1 MREKL
6 KRLNFYSRRLHVRIE
21 GFQLERLVD
30 KAARKGILIRD
41 IRIISDTEAEIR
53 ISWQDLKT
61 LKKMAGAIYHITI
74 LEESGPG
81 FKLRKLKQR
90 KTAVAGI
97 LLAAAIV
104 IMQSFFVAS
113 VQISGYRAIPETE
126 LRQCLA
132 ESGIEEGSYRPDI
145 NWDKAEEKLYDQF
158 PQLVWLKLAY
168 DGRDVVLRIAET
180 DTLPEKDA
188 EPENPDQQER
198 SADKPKY
205 VNIVAEKS
213 GYIETVDARWGMAVC
228 ETGDFVKKGQILI
241 TGAVP
246 ISPTTFE
253 ENPPDTYYVRA
264 AGQVWAK
271 VPYRLRFAQERY
283 ISSTEADN
291 RKFNDQDDQKEN
303 QTEDGTCKSI
313 ASKTEKSEKEA
324 ESKVNQQIRLWAKEN
339 LPENAEIINKNLN
352 FIRKGNI
359 IEVGVTLEVHQQIGK
374 EQEIVFGQKN
384 SDKQ

>member
-1 MREKL
+1 M
-6 KRLNFYSRRLHVRIE
+6 H
-21 GFQLERLVD
+21 
-30 KAARKGILIRD
+30 
-41 IRIISDTEAEIR
+41 
-53 ISWQDLKT
+53 
-61 LKKMAGAIYHITI
+61 
-74 LEESGPG
+74 
-81 FKLRKLKQR
+81 
-90 KTAVAGI
+90 
-97 LLAAAIV
+97 
-104 IMQSFFVAS
+104 
-113 VQISGYRAIPETE
+113 
-126 LRQCLA
+126 
-132 ESGIEEGSYRPDI
+132 
-145 NWDKAEEKLYDQF
+145 
-158 PQLVWLKLAY
+158 
-168 DGRDVVLRIAET
+168 
-180 DTLPEKDA
+180 
-188 EPENPDQQER
+188 
-198 SADKPKY
+198 
-205 VNIVAEKS
+205 IVAEKS

-271 VPYRLRFAQERY
+271 VPYHLRFAQERY

-291 RKFNDQDDQKEN
+291 RKFNNQKEN
-303 QTEDGTCKSI
+303 QIEDETCKSI